1 MEEHKDKDK
10 DQYLQFLQGIITR
23 MNSNSFSLKGWMITI
38 VSAFVALY
46 VDKGNMKLLLAPI
59 GSTLLFWLLDAYY
72 LQQERK
78 FISMFKD
85 AVSGILQPYDMDL
98 RKYTKKSKD
107 DNNLGYWNAL
117 TSVTVMPIYLTTIA
131 LLIICAMVLH

>member
-1 MEEHKDKDK
+1 
-10 DQYLQFLQGIITR
+10 
-23 MNSNSFSLKGWMITI
+23 
-38 VSAFVALY
+38 
-46 VDKGNMKLLLAPI
+46 
-59 GSTLLFWLLDAYY
+59 
-72 LQQERK
+72 
-78 FISMFKD
+78 MFKD